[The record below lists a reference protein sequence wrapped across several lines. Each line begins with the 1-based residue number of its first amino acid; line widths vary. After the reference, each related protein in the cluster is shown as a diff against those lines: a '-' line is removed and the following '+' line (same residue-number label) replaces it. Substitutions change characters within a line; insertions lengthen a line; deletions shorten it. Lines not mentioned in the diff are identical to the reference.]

1 MQWRVLDWY
10 TVTIRL
16 APPAVFTF
24 ELWIVKDVGDSD
36 ESEKRQQ
43 FESLH
48 MSNKSRGC
56 KMERRHC
63 FVLAACTR
71 LSLFTPPP
79 LSNPRHHLLHHRD
92 HHLLHHRDL
101 HRHQLWRQLSL
112 RNHQWWHL
120 WGCTVLMYGPIRPL
134 CPNLLCTIFIVIP
147 LYHHHYHH
155 HHKSA
160 NVWSNQVPMASTP
173 IYSAWLL
180 SVLWFLQLCPLDK
193 RPLVNTGLKTY
204 RSLQSLLPYLII
216 LQLYHYNER

>member
-1 MQWRVLDWY
+1 MHWRVLDWY
-10 TVTIRL
+10 TVTMRL

-63 FVLAACTR
+63 FVLAAAPDYHCSRR
-71 LSLFTPPP
+71 LHSATHVIIFFIIVIIIVIN
-79 LSNPRHHLLHHRD
+79 S
-92 HHLLHHRDL
+92 
-101 HRHQLWRQLSL
+101 RQLSL

-147 LYHHHYHH
+147 LYHHHHH
-155 HHKSA
+155 HHQCA
-160 NVWSNQVPMASTP
+160 NVWSNQVPMTSTP

-180 SVLWFLQLCPLDK
+180 SVLWFFQLCSLDK
-193 RPLVNTGLKTY
+193 RPLVNTGLKIY
-204 RSLQSLLPYLII
+204 RSFQSLLPYLII
-216 LQLYHYNER
+216 LQLY

>member
-1 MQWRVLDWY
+1 MQWWVLDWY

-79 LSNPRHHLLHHRD
+79 LSDPRHHLLHHRD
-92 HHLLHHRDL
+92 HH
-101 HRHQLWRQLSL
+101 RHQLAPAISEESSVVALVGVHRA
-112 RNHQWWHL
+112 H
-120 WGCTVLMYGPIRPL
+120 
-134 CPNLLCTIFIVIP
+134 
-147 LYHHHYHH
+147 
-155 HHKSA
+155 
-160 NVWSNQVPMASTP
+160 VWSNQALVSQFTLHHFHRH
-173 IYSAWLL
+173 SSL
-180 SVLWFLQLCPLDK
+180 SSSSPPPPVCECM
-193 RPLVNTGLKTY
+193 V
-204 RSLQSLLPYLII
+204 
-216 LQLYHYNER
+216 